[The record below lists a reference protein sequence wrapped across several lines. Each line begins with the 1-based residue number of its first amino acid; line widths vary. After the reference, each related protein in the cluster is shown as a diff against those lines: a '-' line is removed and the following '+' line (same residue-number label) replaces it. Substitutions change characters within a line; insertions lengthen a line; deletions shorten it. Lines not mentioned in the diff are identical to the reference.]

1 MFAQIAGRGAAS
13 GRRPN
18 ALLKN
23 RSGPLILLLCTALLV
38 QGCRTDPPPSPYT
51 GRDPSDPRAPVARS
65 TYQSTLGS
73 YSSQRPVEPTPW
85 REQNQGV
92 APAPKQ

>member
-1 MFAQIAGRGAAS
+1 MFAQITRRGAVV
-13 GRRPN
+13 RWRPQT
-18 ALLKN
+18 LLRN
-23 RSGPLILLLCTALLV
+23 RIGPLILLLCTALFA
-38 QGCRTDPPPSPYT
+38 QGCRTDPPAPTAGP
-51 GRDPSDPRAPVARS
+51 DPSDPRAPVSRS

-73 YSSQRPVEPTPW
+73 YTSQRPVEPTPW

>member
-1 MFAQIAGRGAAS
+1 MFAQIARRVAVVGW
-13 GRRPN
+13 RPN
-18 ALLKN
+18 ALLNKPTG
-23 RSGPLILLLCTALLV
+23 SLILLLCVALLA
-38 QGCRTDPPPSPYT
+38 QGCRTDPPAPT
-51 GRDPSDPRAPVARS
+51 AGRDPSDPRAPVARS

-92 APAPKQ
+92 APGPKQ

>member
-1 MFAQIAGRGAAS
+1 MFAQIARHVVAS

-18 ALLKN
+18 ALLQN
-23 RSGPLILLLCTALLV
+23 RLGPLILLLCTALFA
-38 QGCRTDPPPSPYT
+38 QGCRTDPPLSPYV
-51 GRDPSDPRAPVARS
+51 GPDPSDPRAPAARS

>member
-1 MFAQIAGRGAAS
+1 MFAQIA
-13 GRRPN
+13 RRIAVVGWRPQP
-18 ALLKN
+18 LLKKHI
-23 RSGPLILLLCTALLV
+23 GPLILLLCTALFA

-51 GRDPSDPRAPVARS
+51 GRGPLDPPATVPRS

-73 YSSQRPVEPTPW
+73 YSSQRPVEPAPW